1 MKQKRYLRTHILI
14 GCIALAYVVK
24 LRIPSFE
31 STLWI
36 SGAEFEQGQYW
47 RLITVALVHGGFF
60 HLGFNLY
67 ALHAL
72 GTPVELY
79 FGATRYVIVLLASLI
94 TGSLASALFNDPY
107 TASVGASGMVFGLF
121 GALALIG
128 ARVGIEWRGII
139 GIVFI
144 NFTLG
149 FVLGGI
155 DWRAHVGGLIGG
167 TLTTLILDRPKK
179 RLRDI

>member
-1 MKQKRYLRTHILI
+1 MRFRSITGLLV
-14 GCIALAYVVK
+14 GAIALSYLVQLLV
-24 LRIPSFE
+24 PSYE
-31 STLWI
+31 SALWI
-36 SGAEFEQGQYW
+36 SGAEFDQGQYW
-47 RLITVALVHGGFF
+47 RLVTVALVHGGFF

-67 ALHAL
+67 ALHVL

-79 FGATRYVIVLLASLI
+79 FGATKYVVVLLVSLI
-94 TGSLASALFNDPY
+94 FGSLASALFNDPY

-139 GIVFI
+139 GIVLI
-144 NFTLG
+144 NFALG

-167 TLTTLILDRPKK
+167 TLATVLLDRSKK
-179 RLRDI
+179 RLSDI

>member
-1 MKQKRYLRTHILI
+1 MRFRSITSLLV
-14 GCIALAYVVK
+14 GAIALSYLVQLLV
-24 LRIPSFE
+24 PSYE

-36 SGAEFEQGQYW
+36 SGAEFDQGQYW
-47 RLITVALVHGGFF
+47 RLVTVALVHGGFF

-67 ALHAL
+67 ALHVL

-79 FGATRYVIVLLASLI
+79 FGATKYVVVLLVSLI
-94 TGSLASALFNDPY
+94 FGSLASALFNDPY

-139 GIVFI
+139 GIVLI
-144 NFTLG
+144 NFALG

-155 DWRAHVGGLIGG
+155 DWRAHVGGLVGG
-167 TLTTLILDRPKK
+167 TIATVLLDRSKK
-179 RLRDI
+179 RLSDI

>member
-1 MKQKRYLRTHILI
+1 MRFRSITSLLV
-14 GCIALAYVVK
+14 GAIALSYLVQLLV
-24 LRIPSFE
+24 PSYE

-36 SGAEFEQGQYW
+36 SGAEFDQGQYW
-47 RLITVALVHGGFF
+47 RLVTVALVHGGFF

-67 ALHAL
+67 ALHVL

-79 FGATRYVIVLLASLI
+79 FGATKYVVVLLVSLI
-94 TGSLASALFNDPY
+94 FGSLASALFNDPY

-121 GALALIG
+121 GVLALIG

-139 GIVFI
+139 GIVLI
-144 NFTLG
+144 NFALG
-149 FVLGGI
+149 FVLGGL

-167 TLTTLILDRPKK
+167 TLATVLLDRSKK
-179 RLRDI
+179 RLSDI

>member
-1 MKQKRYLRTHILI
+1 MRTRSITNFLV
-14 GCIALAYVVK
+14 GAIALSYLVQ
-24 LRIPSFE
+24 LLIPSYE
-31 STLWI
+31 SNLWI
-36 SGAEFEQGQYW
+36 SGAEFDQGQYW
-47 RLITVALVHGGFF
+47 RLITVAFVHGGFF

-67 ALHAL
+67 ALHVL

-79 FGATRYVIVLLASLI
+79 FGKSRYLTVLLTSLI
-94 TGSLASALFNDPY
+94 LGSLASALFNNPY

-139 GIVFI
+139 GIVLI
-144 NFTLG
+144 NFALG
-149 FVLGGI
+149 FILGGI

-167 TLTTLILDRPKK
+167 TLVTLALNRTK
-179 RLRDI
+179 